1 MKICIGYS
9 ELSCVLWWYSFTYNT
24 HSSYPFHVPYHAQLQ
39 THTNHIL
46 FHHYSMTI
54 LEILQEDTLQMYLV
68 IFPDKTPNFGNLW
81 TEIDS
86 CEIQTKF
93 IRPGVLYKNPK
104 ALISHIQKK

>member
-54 LEILQEDTLQMYLV
+54 LEILQEDTLQLYLV

-81 TEIDS
+81 TE
-86 CEIQTKF
+86 TVVKF
-93 IRPGVLYKNPK
+93 RQNSSDLVCCIRIPK
-104 ALISHIQKK
+104 H